1 MPLIPC
7 PECRGSV
14 STSATQCPHCGFPLA
29 SPSHAAPAAP
39 LPPPPPPVQW
49 GAPATPPPRR
59 GSSTGMIVG
68 IVAGLGFL
76 GLLCFAGLVALG
88 ISADSATK
96 RAMADTTATFTTDT
110 ADTFAG
116 VTDTS
121 AAMAPE
127 NWAMDEDTS
136 EMDGSAT
143 VVLTALADADIQGW
157 STSVRPSLIV
167 RCREGKTDVYVA
179 TGVQANPEYGHYQEV
194 TVRYRL
200 DESSPRRQLWNESTS
215 GEALFAPEPVALAR
229 ALAGASQF
237 RFEFT
242 PFQASAQTVTF
253 AVSGLETKLARV
265 ADSCH
270 WHI

>member
-29 SPSHAAPAAP
+29 SPAYAAPAAP
-39 LPPPPPPVQW
+39 PPPPPPVQW
-49 GAPATPPPRR
+49 GGPAAPPPRR
-59 GSSTGMIVG
+59 GSGTGLIVG
-68 IVAGLGFL
+68 IVAGLGAL
-76 GLLCFAGLVALG
+76 GLLGFVGLIALG
-88 ISADSATK
+88 ASVDSAT
-96 RAMADTTATFTTDT
+96 RQASSDTTASFSGDT
-110 ADTFAG
+110 ADF
-116 VTDTS
+116 S
-121 AAMAPE
+121 AAGDSTPAAPPE
-127 NWAMDEDTS
+127 NLAIEEDTS

-157 STSVRPSLIV
+157 SRSVRPSLIV

-200 DESSPRRQLWNESTS
+200 DETPPRRQVWGESTS
-215 GEALFAPEPVALAR
+215 GEALFAPEPVTLAR
-229 ALAGASQF
+229 ALSRASQF

-242 PFQASAQTVTF
+242 PFQASAQTVSF